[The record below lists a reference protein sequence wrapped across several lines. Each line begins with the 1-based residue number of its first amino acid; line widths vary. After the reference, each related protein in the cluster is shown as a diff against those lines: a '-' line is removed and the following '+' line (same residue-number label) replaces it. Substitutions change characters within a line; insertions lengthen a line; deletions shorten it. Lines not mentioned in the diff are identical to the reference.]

1 VLPDGRADTLA
12 INALL
17 PLLTAPRAPLA
28 DVWMD
33 WPPGNHPE
41 DVREARQHLG
51 LEGPARNWEVQG
63 ILDVIRRT
71 NAGAPT
77 PD

>member
-1 VLPDGRADTLA
+1 
-12 INALL
+12 
-17 PLLTAPRAPLA
+17 
-28 DVWMD
+28 MD

-51 LEGPARNWEVQG
+51 LEGPVRNWEVQG

-71 NAGAPT
+71 NAGEPRIA
-77 PD
+77 